1 MTKQLLPNPW
11 KFDPTGDL
19 RIMDVR
25 SAQDLALHAAAWA
38 ELLLQSPAASP
49 MLSYPQISAYIETQL
64 LASETWLCLFAYEGE
79 SLVGVF
85 PLTAARSFGVLGFS
99 ILCLKTPYNNLHTS
113 GVDCL
118 TIHGREEI
126 VDVFVDYL
134 SLIPRTWP
142 LIRLREL
149 PEHSPSMVY
158 LNRTGSRLIA
168 IQNLSAAESY
178 IPISGDFGKYHS
190 ELSSNFRR
198 QLKRGNKKL
207 QELEEVMF
215 HCREQTRHLTENMR
229 RFEEVEDAGWK
240 GAESTSIKSVAGS
253 SRFYTIAAER
263 FQNEGWMEW
272 NFIETKDKTIGAH
285 YAVRIKRTLFLLKI
299 GYDESYSVCSP
310 GNLLL
315 EKAIEHATRMGD
327 VDEINCVADAAWHKN
342 WGMQKRVLY
351 DLVILPK
358 IPIISRLLKRL
369 SQSNLFNQFYARWNK
384 NKAPASTV

>member
-1 MTKQLLPNPW
+1 M
-11 KFDPTGDL
+11 GGL
-19 RIMDVR
+19 RVMDVR
-25 SAQDLALHAAAWA
+25 SAQDLAPHARAWA

-49 MLSYPQISAYIETQL
+49 MLSYPQISAFFETQL
-64 LASETWLCLFAYEGE
+64 LESESWLCLFAYEGE
-79 SLVGVF
+79 RLVGVF
-85 PLTAARSFGVLGFS
+85 PLISVRSFGVPGFS

-118 TIHGREEI
+118 TLHGREEI

-149 PEHSPSMVY
+149 PEHSPTMVY
-158 LNRTGSRLIA
+158 LRRAGSKLSVVK
-168 IQNLSAAESY
+168 NLSGAEGY
-178 IPISGDFGKYHS
+178 IPILGDFEKYRS

-198 QLKRGNKKL
+198 QLKRGSKKL

-215 HCREQTRHLTENMR
+215 HCRERSRSLIENMR

-240 GAESTSIKSVAGS
+240 GAENTSIKSVAGS

-263 FQNEGWMEW
+263 FENEGWMEW
-272 NFIETKDKTIGAH
+272 NLIETKNKTIGAH

-299 GYDESYSVCSP
+299 GHDESYSLCSP

-315 EKAIEHATRMGD
+315 AKAIEHACRMGD

-342 WGMQKRVLY
+342 WGMQKRSLY
-351 DLVILPK
+351 DLFILPK
-358 IPIISRLLKRL
+358 IPIISPLLSRIL
-369 SQSNLFNQFYARWNK
+369 QSELFNQLYSYWK
-384 NKAPASTV
+384 K